1 MSRRAREKTD
11 DRGRQ
16 QRRRKTSASASASA
30 SSSSSSS
37 SSGSAAAESP
47 VDLSEDEGGLFVQM
61 YRFPGAPCSSYASRP
76 IFTTIAPRRRAV
88 FVFAVPARG
97 VRARP

>member
-16 QRRRKTSASASASA
+16 QRRRKTSASASA

-61 YRFPGAPCSSYASRP
+61 YRFPGCSSYASRP